1 MANKLCS
8 DIIAGFRRTYP
19 QVSATVDG
27 LTLYQEALLE
37 VLALLQIEEGSEDF
51 NLTDGTREY
60 EKVYNPDLFS
70 IRAAYYITDA
80 STAVKLKAV
89 DTDWMDENISVW
101 RYTTDTGTPDKFYVG
116 SPTSAALT
124 TQGKIV
130 LGLDPIPDTTTTGGY
145 PIVRIYGP
153 EYEEPA
159 VTSDVPQ
166 SITHPRVLI
175 ECMKK
180 NYASDR
186 DSTENWQRFRDA
198 FGYELAQCRDI
209 ISGQVE
215 DLLDQSVP
223 TWMKNSI
230 LP

>member
-89 DTDWMDENISVW
+89 DTDWMDENISV
-101 RYTTDTGTPDKFYVG
+101 
-116 SPTSAALT
+116 
-124 TQGKIV
+124 
-130 LGLDPIPDTTTTGGY
+130 
-145 PIVRIYGP
+145 
-153 EYEEPA
+153 
-159 VTSDVPQ
+159 
-166 SITHPRVLI
+166 
-175 ECMKK
+175 
-180 NYASDR
+180 
-186 DSTENWQRFRDA
+186 
-198 FGYELAQCRDI
+198 
-209 ISGQVE
+209 
-215 DLLDQSVP
+215 
-223 TWMKNSI
+223 
-230 LP
+230 